1 MIKTGEY
8 IRTKSGYIG
17 NVVNI
22 NEFRPPE
29 AEICVDMNFS
39 DYVFVGEEDI
49 KTHSKNII
57 DLIEMGDYVN
67 GTKVT
72 NIDNYDNIYTIEWEY
87 GNVYTTEIINDKFI
101 KTILTHE
108 LYEQNCYKVV
118 E

>member
-29 AEICVDMNFS
+29 AEICVNMNFS

-57 DLIEMGDYVN
+57 DLIEAGDIVRTDNKLYN
-67 GTKVT
+67 IQNIEELKE
-72 NIDNYDNIYTIEWEY
+72 IDNRRIEE
-87 GNVYTTEIINDKFI
+87 
-101 KTILTHE
+101 ILTHE
-108 LYEQNCYKVV
+108 IYEREAYKI

>member
-57 DLIEMGDYVN
+57 DLIEVGDYVN
-67 GTKVT
+67 GEPVEKIER
-72 NIDNYDNIYTIEWEY
+72 NEIDLIEITT
-87 GNVYTTEIINDKFI
+87 TTEYLVNEKDIE
-101 KTILTHE
+101 TILTHE
-108 LYEQNCYKVV
+108 QYEQNCYKVV
-118 E
+118 I

>member
-1 MIKTGEY
+1 MFKVGEY
-8 IRTKSGYIG
+8 IRTKNGLIFKATEYWLSELTEKIKE
-17 NVVNI
+17 N
-22 NEFRPPE
+22 
-29 AEICVDMNFS
+29 
-39 DYVFVGEEDI
+39 I

-72 NIDNYDNIYTIEWEY
+72 NIDNYDGIYTIEWEY

-108 LYEQNCYKVV
+108 LYEQNCYKVGDI